1 MEQQILSFPV
11 LLSFFLFIFMV
22 LKIRKKY
29 NKNISPPPGPWK
41 LPILGNIHQLIS
53 PLPHHRLRDLAKI
66 YGPVMS
72 IKLGEVSAVVISSAE
87 AAKEVLRTQDVSFA
101 DRPLGLSAKMVLYNG
116 NDVVFGSYGEQW
128 RQLRKICILEL
139 LSAKRVQSFKSLRE
153 AEVSNF
159 IRFLYSKAGK
169 PVNLTRKLFALTN
182 TIMARTSVGKQCE
195 NQEVLLTVI
204 DRIFEVSGG
213 FTVADVFPSFT
224 LLHLITGI
232 KSRLERLH
240 QDTDQILED
249 IINEHRACKAVSKNG
264 DQNEADNL
272 LDVLLDLQEDGNLRV
287 PLTNDSIKG
296 TILDMFAGGSDTTS
310 KTAEWAVSELMFNPK
325 AMKKAQEEVR
335 RVFGQKGIVD
345 ESGFHELKFLKL
357 VIKETLRLHPALPL
371 IPRECMNKS
380 KINGYNIDP
389 KTKVLINVWA
399 IGRDSNIWPEAEKF
413 YPERFLDSSI
423 DYKGTSYEFIPF
435 GAGKRICP
443 GMMLGTTNL
452 ELFLAQLLYH
462 FDWQFP
468 DGATPEIFDMTE
480 AFSGSINRK
489 YDLNLIP
496 IPFHPLRVE

>member
-153 AEVSNF
+153 AE
-159 IRFLYSKAGK
+159 
-169 PVNLTRKLFALTN
+169 
-182 TIMARTSVGKQCE
+182 
-195 NQEVLLTVI
+195 
-204 DRIFEVSGG
+204 
-213 FTVADVFPSFT
+213 
-224 LLHLITGI
+224 
-232 KSRLERLH
+232 SRLERLH

-468 DGATPEIFDMTE
+468 DGVTPETFDMTE